1 MTCFRFVCVQNFWL
15 CLKLN
20 GFVYIYVYVEVFSRL
35 SLKLKWQLSDITSL
49 ECTLSH

>member
-1 MTCFRFVCVQNFWL
+1 MQNSWS

-20 GFVYIYVYVEVFSRL
+20 GFVYTYVDVEVFGRL

-49 ECTLSH
+49 ECTPSH